1 MTETWEEHKET
12 TCLTSVKEALEY
24 KSCIHCLKIPT
35 LQTDIQNN
43 IDLSYYSIIN
53 DFNAAP
59 AKYEAEFNIIIY
71 TYTHKETIICLNHF
85 NYTYSI

>member
-1 MTETWEEHKET
+1 MLSREEDKET

-53 DFNAAP
+53 DFNAVT
-59 AKYEAEFNIIIY
+59 AKYEADFNNIIYVY
-71 TYTHKETIICLNHF
+71 TQRNNNL
-85 NYTYSI
+85 S